1 MMWDWLDEKAI
12 VRASIPEWKPFLFSR
27 EIFWPL
33 SFDRKNPLHGPIIP
47 RLSAGRL
54 LLAVRI
60 LQILSKDDFEI
71 KKASEN
77 EINQLS
83 ELINTWRANW
93 EKKINL
99 EIPVRT
105 RQWQQMMN
113 EMRSSEGIS
122 DAGYKNQIYIRVILD
137 LLLKNANSPDVIIAE
152 QQLAVLDRILK
163 MLTNPT
169 EFIWNE
175 NLRKGFPEDQYWYLY
190 RIPSGSKKR

>member
-54 LLAVRI
+54 LLAMRI

-77 EINQLS
+77 EISQLS
-83 ELINTWRANW
+83 ELI
-93 EKKINL
+93 EY
-99 EIPVRT
+99 
-105 RQWQQMMN
+105 M
-113 EMRSSEGIS
+113 
-122 DAGYKNQIYIRVILD
+122 AGKLG
-137 LLLKNANSPDVIIAE
+137 K
-152 QQLAVLDRILK
+152 
-163 MLTNPT
+163 
-169 EFIWNE
+169 E
-175 NLRKGFPEDQYWYLY
+175 N
-190 RIPSGSKKR
+190 